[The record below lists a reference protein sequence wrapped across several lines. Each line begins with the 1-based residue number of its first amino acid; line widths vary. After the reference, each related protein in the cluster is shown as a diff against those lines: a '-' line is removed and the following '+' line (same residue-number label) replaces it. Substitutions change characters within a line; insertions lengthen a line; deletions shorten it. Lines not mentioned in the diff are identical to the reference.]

1 MASGDTLRPR
11 AAHPDDG
18 FPRALDLGL
27 RTGFGDD
34 WLSLGALKIYTDG
47 GMMARTA
54 ALTSPYEGT
63 AGDTGR
69 FQDEPERIAA
79 LIVDLSPISPWTP
92 WSGRSGCASA
102 RTPVTAS
109 STPGWSAPTNCPGSP
124 RSASARWCSPTS
136 CAASATTTRR

>member
-11 AAHPDDG
+11 AAHTDDG
-18 FPRALDLGL
+18 FTQALDLGL

-63 AGDTGR
+63 SDNVGR
-69 FQDEPERIAA
+69 FQDDPERLAA
-79 LIVDLSPISPWTP
+79 LIVDGHLAGWQLAVHAIGDRAADLALDALERAQSCGP
-92 WSGRSGCASA
+92 A
-102 RTPVTAS
+102 RTRATAS
-109 STPGWSAPTNCPGSP
+109 NTPG
-124 RSASARWCSPTS
+124 
-136 CAASATTTRR
+136 